1 MKISKITKILP
12 LALAFTM
19 CSAIAADPASTTV
32 NYSVT
37 LDDYIKITT
46 PNAALTA
53 TSTFADG
60 YTGITITNMAGVFD
74 IISNAK
80 TRTMQLSATPVDG
93 VDPLYAVV
101 FDNANNKGTAKLVFA
116 HTTEVPDGTSISNI
130 TGGTNTTPDSNP
142 NAIAFDVT
150 IAHTYDHGPGTI
162 SGEWAEGSPITY
174 TMNNGVS
181 KLTYTIGGANVANT
195 FNTQDQSGTYKATLT
210 LTDVGPV
217 TSGTGTGS

>member
-12 LALAFTM
+12 LALALSI
-19 CSAIAADPASTTV
+19 CSAFAADPASTTV
-32 NYSVT
+32 NYTVT

-46 PNAALTA
+46 PNSALTA

-80 TRTMQLSATPVDG
+80 ERTMQLSAAKVDG
-93 VDPLYAVV
+93 VDPLYDVN
-101 FDNANNKGTAKLVFA
+101 FDNPNKKGTAKLVFA
-116 HTTEVPDGTSISNI
+116 HTTEIPDGDSITNI
-130 TGGTNTTPDSNP
+130 TGGTPTVDENP
-142 NAIAFDVT
+142 NAIAFNVT
-150 IAHTYDHGPGTI
+150 IAHTYEHGPGAIAGTW
-162 SGEWAEGSPITY
+162 SKGNPITY

-181 KLTYTIGGANVANT
+181 KLTYTIGGENVANT

-217 TSGTGTGS
+217 TSGGGTGS